1 MTTVFRVKRRID
13 EDPAE
18 ALRLCCKKQRRF
30 DSKTEASEAATSAE
44 SERDNSQSDIPSK
57 KEVDISPI
65 INKDPCIS
73 KITRQASPESC
84 TSFDKSLVNQEI
96 QSVLSFAGTISS
108 KDEPVSKHVKAAIRK
123 KKLHRNMHPHSADGV
138 QGEFHRERVSEKL
151 RDEASTSSR
160 SNRYKV
166 TCSRRAVDLDL
177 LDEEVS
183 GSEGIS
189 LITTGEKTE
198 PIQFRVE
205 IEEEKGLS
213 PQTVVAMKE
222 NGDQLMSD
230 RNIANKDILH
240 SDIIKEDKMFC
251 MFDVE
256 NEADNVIKKESSS
269 CGITMNGQP
278 MVSTQVKAPLA
289 ESEYVY
295 DLYYTHSNLSNLDL
309 EAVLTVQTLCDQFVT
324 EAGDGADR
332 ELVYE
337 DEDDSND
344 EGNWRNDYPDEDPH
358 FFENGDDEDAECYY
372 TEDMNYKN
380 IVDDGDMLAQYMK
393 SRCRVGDDSDA
404 DEEDYGEG
412 SDSNSDLDGI

>member
-18 ALRLCCKKQRRF
+18 ALRVCCKKQRRF
-30 DSKTEASEAATSAE
+30 ESVKTEVNTSE
-44 SERDNSQSDIPSK
+44 SERDNSPLN
-57 KEVDISPI
+57 
-65 INKDPCIS
+65 NKDSCIKS
-73 KITRQASPESC
+73 SNISETTREASPES
-84 TSFDKSLVNQEI
+84 FKSIVNPEI

-123 KKLHRNMHPHSADGV
+123 KKLHRELHPHAADGA
-138 QGEFHRERVSEKL
+138 QGEVHRERVSEKL

-177 LDEEVS
+177 LDEEVP
-183 GSEGIS
+183 GSEG
-189 LITTGEKTE
+189 LTLKTTQDRNEQKTE
-198 PIQFRVE
+198 HFQSRVD
-205 IEEEKGLS
+205 IEEEKGIS

-230 RNIANKDILH
+230 RNIENKEILH

-256 NEADNVIKKESSS
+256 NEDEAEKMIKRESLN
-269 CGITMNGQP
+269 CGITVNGQP
-278 MVSTQVKAPLA
+278 MVSTKVKAPLA

-295 DLYYTHSNLSNLDL
+295 DLYYTHSNLNNIDL
-309 EAVLTVQTLCDQFVT
+309 EAVLTVQTLCDLTNVT
-324 EAGDGADR
+324 EAGDFADR

-372 TEDMNYKN
+372 TEDISYKN

-393 SRCRVGDDSDA
+393 SRCRVEDDSDA
-404 DEEDYGEG
+404 DEKEYGEG